1 MELLEKIIFFVVA
14 IVCIV
19 VLIGMAWNFLK
30 IPGSQTEVKIKGDK
44 ATIISRIT
52 NLIYKCFEDN
62 EGKRVSIVCFQVD
75 FKSDGGIS
83 SSDILNKINN
93 SKIDKN
99 NVVADDLGSSGKI
112 IIRYENQFIYV
123 RKVGSEGIEGISS

>member
-14 IVCIV
+14 IVCIL
-19 VLIGMAWNFLK
+19 VLIGIAWNLLE
-30 IPGSQTEVKIKGDK
+30 IPNSQTEVKIQGDK
-44 ATIISRIT
+44 TTIISKIT

-62 EGKRVSIVCFQVD
+62 VGERASVICFKVD
-75 FKSDGGIS
+75 FKSDGEIS

-112 IIRYENQFIYV
+112 IIRYENQSIYV
-123 RKVGSEGIEGISS
+123 RKVDSEGIEGASS

>member
-14 IVCIV
+14 IVCIL

-30 IPGSQTEVKIKGDK
+30 IPGSQTEVKIQGDK
-44 ATIISRIT
+44 ATIISRIN

-62 EGKRVSIVCFQVD
+62 EGARVSIVCFQVD

-83 SSDILNKINN
+83 SSDILNKISN
-93 SKIDKN
+93 SRIDKN
-99 NVVADDLGSSGKI
+99 NVVVDDLGLSGKI
-112 IIRYENQFIYV
+112 IIRYENQSIYV
-123 RKVGSEGIEGISS
+123 RKVGSEGIEGVSS

>member
-30 IPGSQTEVKIKGDK
+30 ISNSQTEVKINGDK
-44 ATIISRIT
+44 VTIINKIT
-52 NLIYKCFEDN
+52 SLIYKCFEDN
-62 EGKRVSIVCFQVD
+62 EGKKVSIVCFQVD
-75 FKSDGGIS
+75 FKSDGEIS
-83 SSDILNKINN
+83 SSDVLNKISN

-112 IIRYENQFIYV
+112 IIRYESQFIYV
-123 RKVGSEGIEGISS
+123 RKVGSEGIEGVSS